1 MELINEINQIKKMM
15 GLNLI
20 NEATVSWLDD
30 LFTASKSLIS
40 KYVTN
45 KDGLE
50 KLINN
55 GLNDVSFSLLKKK
68 LSTDKTLGDNLIV
81 QLRAAK
87 KNLSKTDPNVVLLD
101 ARIKEIKDL
110 QPKTPRKPVTPKPEE
125 STLDLPNKPTLT
137 FKDLSV
143 EAQSLFT
150 KTGRKLTSDEVSF
163 LNDASEKIYNG
174 VQKLD
179 QKKVLILT
187 NQLENLGQNIE
198 NAIAKL
204 NKSNDV
210 ISRQKAK
217 VLQQVWDKYTK
228 QLKIIVEG
236 IGKIPLKQ
244 TLFSL
249 SKVTIGVLAILISAG
264 VFFTLKNTP
273 FGKTVSGWISNIPNP
288 FSTETTPDNQGGSS
302 TSNKKTYQGLDD
314 NGNPIFK

>member
-1 MELINEINQIKKMM
+1 MELISEINQIKKIM

-20 NEATVSWLDD
+20 NEAPVPSWLDD
-30 LFTASKSLIS
+30 LFDASKSLIS

-50 KLINN
+50 RLIND
-55 GLNDVSFSLLKKK
+55 GLDDVSFKVLKKR
-68 LSTDKTLGDNLIV
+68 LSRDKTFGDNLIT
-81 QLRAAK
+81 QLEAAK
-87 KNLSKTDPNVVLLD
+87 SKLKNTDPNRVLLD
-101 ARIKEIKDL
+101 ARIDEIEDL
-110 QPKTPRKPVTPKPEE
+110 LPKSQTLKPI
-125 STLDLPNKPTLT
+125 PTLT
-137 FKDLSV
+137 FKDLSL

-150 KTGRKLTSDEVSF
+150 KTGKKLTSDEVSF

-179 QKKVLILT
+179 KKKVLILT

-217 VLQQVWDKYTK
+217 VLQQAWDKYSK
-228 QLKIIVEG
+228 QLKIIVDG
-236 IGKIPLKQ
+236 IGKIPLKK

-249 SKVTIGVLAILISAG
+249 SKVTIGVVAILTLTG
-264 VFFTLKNTP
+264 LFFKLKNTP
-273 FGKTVSGWISNIPNP
+273 PGKTVSDWISTIPNP
-288 FSTETTPDNQGGSS
+288 FSTETTTNNGDNS
-302 TSNKKTYQGLDD
+302 TEKPKGKYD
-314 NGNPIFK
+314 

>member
-1 MELINEINQIKKMM
+1 MELISELNQIKKIM

-20 NEATVSWLDD
+20 NEAPVNWLDE
-30 LFTASKSLIS
+30 LFNASKSLIS

-50 KLINN
+50 KLIND
-55 GLNDVSFSLLKKK
+55 GLDDVSFKILKKR
-68 LSTDKTLGDNLIV
+68 LSRDKTFGDNLIT
-81 QLRAAK
+81 QLEAAK
-87 KNLSKTDPNVVLLD
+87 SKLKNTDPNRVLLD
-101 ARIKEIKDL
+101 ARIDEIEDL
-110 QPKTPRKPVTPKPEE
+110 LPKSQTLKPI
-125 STLDLPNKPTLT
+125 PTLT
-137 FKDLSV
+137 FKDLSL

-150 KTGRKLTSDEVSF
+150 KTGKKLTSDEVSF

-179 QKKVLILT
+179 KKKVLILT

-217 VLQQVWDKYTK
+217 VLQQAWDKYSK
-228 QLKIIVEG
+228 QLKIIVDG
-236 IGKIPLKQ
+236 IGKIPLKK

-249 SKVTIGVLAILISAG
+249 SKVTIGVVAILTLTG
-264 VFFTLKNTP
+264 LFFKLKNTP
-273 FGKTVSGWISNIPNP
+273 FGKTISDWISTIPNP
-288 FSTETTPDNQGGSS
+288 FSTETTPEKTNSSSSSNNQGTG
-302 TSNKKTYQGLDD
+302 KYD
-314 NGNPIFK
+314 